1 MAGLCIEEKRMRGI
15 GKDVSFLRFDMLH
28 VSTRIKGS
36 TALARLSIQ
45 CHVIRQCL
53 VPSQPG
59 TIFGDKMVNSLF
71 LEEHMF
77 TLSKSQQNKEDECHQ
92 I

>member
-1 MAGLCIEEKRMRGI
+1 MRGI
-15 GKDVSFLRFDMLH
+15 GKDVSFSRFDMLH

-36 TALARLSIQ
+36 TALARLSMQ
-45 CHVIRQCL
+45 FHVIRQGL

-77 TLSKSQQNKEDECHQ
+77 TLSKSQNKEDECHQ